1 MISVSAFSQSLDLK
15 IKYHNFIYTYSGDYV
30 SIIGKLT
37 NVGDVNHRDV
47 TILISLYDKDKQVIS
62 REK

>member
-1 MISVSAFSQSLDLK
+1 MISVSAFSQPLDLK
-15 IKYHNFIYTYSGDYV
+15 IEYRNFIYTYSGDYV

-37 NVGDVNHRDV
+37 NVGDVNHKDV

>member
-1 MISVSAFSQSLDLK
+1 MISVSAFSQPLDLK
-15 IKYHNFIYTYSGDYV
+15 IEYRNFIYTYSGDYV

-37 NVGDVNHRDV
+37 NVGDVNHKDV
-47 TILISLYDKDKQVIS
+47 TILISLYDKNKQVIS